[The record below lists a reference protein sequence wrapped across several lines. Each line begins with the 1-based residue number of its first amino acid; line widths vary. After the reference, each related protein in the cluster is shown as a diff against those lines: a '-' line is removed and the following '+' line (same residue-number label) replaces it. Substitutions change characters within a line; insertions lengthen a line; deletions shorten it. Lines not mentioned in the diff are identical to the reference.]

1 MYAGTEFTS
10 IALEEWAYRRGV
22 KLDFIRPGKPTENSY
37 IERFNG
43 RLRNERLNVNQFISM
58 YDTQERIKA
67 WRIDSNGY
75 RPHSSLDKL
84 TLNKFAA
91 KAQEQRTSE
100 VAIF

>member
-1 MYAGTEFTS
+1 
-10 IALEEWAYRRGV
+10 
-22 KLDFIRPGKPTENSY
+22 
-37 IERFNG
+37 
-43 RLRNERLNVNQFISM
+43 LNVNQFISM

-84 TLNKFAA
+84 TLSKFAA